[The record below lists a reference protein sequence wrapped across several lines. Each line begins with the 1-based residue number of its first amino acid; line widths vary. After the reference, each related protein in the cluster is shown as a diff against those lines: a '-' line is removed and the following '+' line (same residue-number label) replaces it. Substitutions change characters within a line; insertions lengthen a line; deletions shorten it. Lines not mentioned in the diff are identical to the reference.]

1 MAFAGLLLYGFHVS
15 TAPCKLYRRFEGF
28 QQPDRKSG
36 RTIVFTSFLLTII
49 YLPLSTM
56 AIHVITW
63 SDDLW
68 AVPNPYLNSTTN
80 PPIVAPLGPPDQFR
94 DPLDFCYTTT
104 MNRNEINFAPAVFI
118 MSIIILAAVC

>member
-1 MAFAGLLLYGFHVS
+1 MAFAGLLLYGFRVS
-15 TAPCKLYRRFEGF
+15 TAPCELYGRFEAF
-28 QQPDRKSG
+28 QQPGRRSG
-36 RTIVFTSFLLTII
+36 RSIAFTSFLLTVI

-56 AIHVITW
+56 AVHVITW

-80 PPIVAPLGPPDQFR
+80 PPVVAQLGPPDQFR

-104 MNRNEINFAPAVFI
+104 MNKNEINFAPVVLI
-118 MSIIILAAVC
+118 MAIIILAAVR